1 MNEECFVSGSD
12 VGERVLLDRREGVHV
27 RGVSEGERGGSVQG
41 SCVCE
46 GSVVSEGD
54 VW

>member
-1 MNEECFVSGSD
+1 MNKECFVSGSD
-12 VGERVLLDRREGVHV
+12 VGERVLEGVHV

-46 GSVVSEGD
+46 GSVLSEGD